1 MGHSRLSPSIG
12 LGRLIGLTF
21 ALIAP
26 ASSVFLTYAT
36 GYHSAGTGIVLG
48 YAVGGA
54 VNLLVMLA
62 YAEVGSQYPEAGG
75 DYSLAARA
83 LGRQTGSVYAVLFF
97 VKGLAIPAL
106 LALSTASYAQQLY
119 PPLPLMPT
127 AVSVLLALVIL
138 ASLDI
143 RTGSS
148 VVTAMV
154 VVEFLVFLVLLCTS
168 LTHLHQPFW
177 VLAHPLSGSGPIGA
191 RKWLGASVAALYGL
205 NGPQASLYY
214 SEEVTTDPRRIGR
227 TIFASAL
234 ITIAVE
240 MSLVVAVTLA
250 LPKLTI
256 ASGTLPLTAL
266 LSTNLS
272 STWAWRLILLGITV
286 ALFDTGLSTLMS
298 YSRIF
303 YAIARDHQWP
313 RLINHWAAHVDARG
327 VPIGALSLIGCL
339 NLVVLGLSGVD
350 LLVMVGGSL
359 IIVVYGG
366 VVIAS
371 LVGRVR
377 NPRAPYRMP
386 LWPYAP
392 ILALAGLVLLA
403 GHLAPSTLIITAL
416 VALFGCAWA
425 WLRAESG

>member
-1 MGHSRLSPSIG
+1 MSHRRLSPSIG

-36 GYHSAGTGIVLG
+36 GYRAAGAGIVLG

-75 DYSLAARA
+75 DYSLAFRA
-83 LGRQTGSVYAVLFF
+83 LGSRVGSVYAVLFF

-106 LALSTASYAQQLY
+106 LALSTAAYAHQLY

-127 AVSVLLALVIL
+127 AFSVLLALVIL

-148 VVTAMV
+148 LVTAMV
-154 VVEFLVFLVLLCTS
+154 GVEFLVFLVLLCTAV
-168 LTHLHQPFW
+168 THLHQPVW
-177 VLAHPLSGSGPIGA
+177 ILAHPSSADVGA
-191 RKWLGASVAALYGL
+191 EKWVGASVAALYGL

-214 SEEVTTDPRRIGR
+214 SEEATTNPRRLGR
-227 TIFASAL
+227 TIFATAL
-234 ITIAVE
+234 VTIAVE

-250 LPKLTI
+250 LPNLTI

-266 LSTNLS
+266 LSKNLS
-272 STWAWRLILLGITV
+272 SSPWAWRLILFGITV
-286 ALFDTGLSTLMS
+286 ALFDTGLSTLMG

-303 YAIARDHQWP
+303 YAIARDRQWP
-313 RLINHWAAHVDARG
+313 HALNRWAGYVDARG
-327 VPIGALSLIGCL
+327 VPMGALTLIASL

-366 VVIAS
+366 VVVAS
-371 LVGRVR
+371 LVGRVGR
-377 NPRAPYRMP
+377 PPAPYRMP
-386 LWPYAP
+386 LWPFIP
-392 ILALAGLVLLA
+392 VIALVGLVFLA
-403 GHLAPSTLIITAL
+403 SHLAPSTLIITGL
-416 VALFGCAWA
+416 VALLGCAWA
-425 WLRAESG
+425 WLRSG